1 MTNLIKPETQHVEK
15 KINEE
20 DAEIARMR
28 AMMEQM
34 QAQLAAQNSPQHDS
48 VVPTSV
54 KPRQVP
60 PPPPRQQANSNSSN
74 QYRHL
79 DV

>member
-1 MTNLIKPETQHVEK
+1 MMTAKTDKISEK
-15 KINEE
+15 

-34 QAQLAAQNSPQHDS
+34 QAQLAAQNSPNHE
-48 VVPTSV
+48 VPTSV

-60 PPPPRQQANSNSSN
+60 PPPPRQQGNSTSSN